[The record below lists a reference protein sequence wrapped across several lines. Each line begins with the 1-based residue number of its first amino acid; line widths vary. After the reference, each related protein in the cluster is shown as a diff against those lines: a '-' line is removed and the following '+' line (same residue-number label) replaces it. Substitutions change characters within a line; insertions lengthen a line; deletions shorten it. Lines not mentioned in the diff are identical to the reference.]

1 MCISEKERRGGA
13 LELEQMRQL
22 DAIERAGT
30 MTAAARQLH
39 VSQPALSRS
48 VQRLEAELGQ
58 PLLDRAG
65 RRVALNDA
73 GRVAVDWARQILRDE
88 RLMREAVAA
97 VGARGHA
104 LRVGTVAPAPLWRL
118 TSLMVERLPEET
130 LTSET
135 LTNDDVLRGLAD
147 GTLDLGIADE
157 KPLVGETP
165 RTRELLTCELM
176 RENLSVALPPNHPLA
191 ARRSVTAADLDGQ
204 TFLIFTGIGV
214 WRDAVDAALP
224 HAVLIE
230 QRDRGVFSQLA
241 RTTPH
246 CVFTTDAPYLDAQVP
261 GRTIVPVDET
271 WAHLTFWLVMRAD
284 ARGETRQLFEW
295 SQTRAPEPDRARTA
309 PRAKG
314 DPRDQR

>member
-1 MCISEKERRGGA
+1 M
-13 LELEQMRQL
+13 ELEQMRQL

-30 MTAAARQLH
+30 MTAAARRLH

-65 RRVALNDA
+65 RRVTLNDA

-88 RLMREAVAA
+88 RLMREAVVAA
-97 VGARGHA
+97 GTRARTLH
-104 LRVGTVAPAPLWRL
+104 VGTVAPAPLWRL

-135 LTNDDVLRGLAD
+135 LTDDDVLRGLAD
-147 GTLDLGIADE
+147 GTLDLGIVAE
-157 KPLVGETP
+157 KPLAGNDAP
-165 RTRELLTCELM
+165 QTRGLLACELM
-176 RENLSVALPPNHPLA
+176 CENLSVALPPNHPLA
-191 ARRSVTAADLDGQ
+191 AQRSVTAADLDGQ
-204 TFLIFTGIGV
+204 TFLILTGIGV

-224 HAVLIE
+224 HATLIE

-246 CVFTTDAPYLDAQVP
+246 CVFTTDAPYLDAQMP
-261 GRTIVPVDET
+261 GRIIVPVDET
-271 WAHLTFWLVMRAD
+271 WAHLTFWLVMRSD

-295 SQTRAPEPDRARTA
+295 SQTRASEPDRARA
-309 PRAKG
+309 ASQAKG
-314 DPRDQR
+314 DPHDQR

>member
-1 MCISEKERRGGA
+1 
-13 LELEQMRQL
+13 MRQL

-97 VGARGHA
+97 VGARAHA

-118 TSLMVERLPEET
+118 TGLMVERLPEET

-147 GTLDLGIADE
+147 GALDLGIVAE
-157 KPLVGETP
+157 KPLTGDDVP
-165 RTRELLTCELM
+165 RTRELLTCKLM

-191 ARRSVTAADLDGQ
+191 ARRSVTAEDLDGQ
-204 TFLIFTGIGV
+204 TFLIFTDIGV

-224 HAVLIE
+224 HAALIE

-261 GRTIVPVDET
+261 GRVVVPVDEA
-271 WAHLTFWLVMRAD
+271 WAHLTFWLVVRAD
-284 ARGETRQLFEW
+284 ARGETRQLFDW
-295 SQTRAPEPDRARTA
+295 VRARA
-309 PRAKG
+309 A
-314 DPRDQR
+314 

>member
-1 MCISEKERRGGA
+1 M
-13 LELEQMRQL
+13 ELEQMRQL

-30 MTAAARQLH
+30 MTAAARRLH

-65 RRVALNDA
+65 RRVTLNDA

-88 RLMREAVAA
+88 RLMREAVVAA
-97 VGARGHA
+97 GTRARTLH
-104 LRVGTVAPAPLWRL
+104 VGTVAPAPLWRL

-135 LTNDDVLRGLAD
+135 LTDDDVLRGLAD
-147 GTLDLGIADE
+147 GTLDLGIVAE
-157 KPLVGETP
+157 KPLAGNDAP
-165 RTRELLTCELM
+165 QTRGLLACELM

-191 ARRSVTAADLDGQ
+191 ARRSVAAADLDGQ
-204 TFLIFTGIGV
+204 TFLILTDIGV

-224 HAVLIE
+224 HATLIE
-230 QRDRGVFSQLA
+230 QRDRSVFSQLA

-246 CVFTTDAPYLDAQVP
+246 CVFTTDAPYLDAQAP
-261 GRTIVPVDET
+261 GRAIVPVDEA
-271 WAHLTFWLVMRAD
+271 WAHLTFWLVVRAD
-284 ARGETRQLFEW
+284 TRGETRQLFDW
-295 SQTRAPEPDRARTA
+295 VRARA
-309 PRAKG
+309 A
-314 DPRDQR
+314 

>member
-1 MCISEKERRGGA
+1 M
-13 LELEQMRQL
+13 ELEQMRQL
-22 DAIERAGT
+22 DAIERTGT
-30 MTAAARQLH
+30 MTAAARRLH

-65 RRVALNDA
+65 RRVTLNDA

-97 VGARGHA
+97 VGGRARA

-147 GTLDLGIADE
+147 GTLDLGIVDE
-157 KPLVGETP
+157 KPLTGDDAP
-165 RTRELLTCELM
+165 RTRGLLACELM

-204 TFLIFTGIGV
+204 TFLIFTDIGV

-224 HAVLIE
+224 HAALIE

-261 GRTIVPVDET
+261 GRVIVPVDET
-271 WAHLTFWLVMRAD
+271 WAHLTFWLVVRAD
-284 ARGETRQLFEW
+284 ARGETRQLFDW
-295 SQTRAPEPDRARTA
+295 VRARA
-309 PRAKG
+309 A
-314 DPRDQR
+314 

>member
-1 MCISEKERRGGA
+1 M
-13 LELEQMRQL
+13 ELEQMRQL
-22 DAIERAGT
+22 DAIERTGT
-30 MTAAARQLH
+30 MTAAARRLH

-65 RRVALNDA
+65 RRVTLNDA

-97 VGARGHA
+97 VGARARA

-147 GTLDLGIADE
+147 GTLDLGIVDE
-157 KPLVGETP
+157 KPLTGDDAP
-165 RTRELLTCELM
+165 RTRGLLACELM

-204 TFLIFTGIGV
+204 TFLIFTDIGV

-224 HAVLIE
+224 HAALIE

-261 GRTIVPVDET
+261 GRVIVPVDET
-271 WAHLTFWLVMRAD
+271 WAHLTFWLVVRAD
-284 ARGETRQLFEW
+284 ARGETRQLFDW
-295 SQTRAPEPDRARTA
+295 VRARA
-309 PRAKG
+309 A
-314 DPRDQR
+314 